1 MSFGGG
7 SDGSPLTFSIGDG
20 RSIRQLE
27 ERDAEELYAV
37 VVSNREF
44 LSEWLPWPP
53 MQTLE
58 ITREYIV
65 RSRTQPPDNQGF
77 QAAIVDNGRIVGG
90 IGFHRL
96 DWQNRST
103 SIGYW
108 LAESSQRQGLV
119 TSAVSALIDHAFDAW
134 RLNRI
139 EIRAGVGNTRSRA
152 IPERL
157 GFTEE
162 GVLREAELV
171 GDRYID
177 HVVYGILARDWS
189 RRNRR

>member
-1 MSFGGG
+1 MSFIDAG
-7 SDGSPLTFSIGDG
+7 LTFSIGAG
-20 RSIRQLE
+20 RAVRQLE
-27 ERDAEELYAV
+27 EADAEELYEV
-37 VVSNREF
+37 VAANREF

-53 MQTLE
+53 MQTLD
-58 ITREYIV
+58 ITREFIV
-65 RSRTQPPDNQGF
+65 RSRTQAPDNQGF
-77 QAAIVDNGRIVGG
+77 QAAIIDGGRLVGG

-108 LAESSQRQGLV
+108 LAEDAQRRGLA
-119 TSAVSALIDHAFDAW
+119 TAAVAALIDHAFGAW
-134 RLNRI
+134 KLNRI
-139 EIRAGVGNTRSRA
+139 EIRAGVGNRRSRA

-177 HVVYGILARDWS
+177 HVVYGILARDWA
-189 RRNRR
+189 RRSSA

>member
-1 MSFGGG
+1 VSLPGQAEGA
-7 SDGSPLTFSIGDG
+7 SLTFSIGEG
-20 RSIRQLE
+20 RTVRQLE
-27 ERDAEELYAV
+27 KADAEELYEV
-37 VVSNREF
+37 VAANREY

-58 ITREYIV
+58 ITREFIV
-65 RSRTQPPDNQGF
+65 RSRTQSPENQGF
-77 QAAIVDNGRIVGG
+77 QAAIIDHGRIVGG

-108 LAESSQRQGLV
+108 LAESAQHQGLV
-119 TSAVSALIDHAFDAW
+119 TSAVSALIDHAFDVW
-134 RLNRI
+134 KLNRV
-139 EIRAGVGNTRSRA
+139 EIHAGVGNLRSRA

-162 GVLREAELV
+162 GVLREAEVV
-171 GDRYID
+171 GDRYVD
-177 HVVYGILARDWS
+177 HVVYGMLARDWPRPD
-189 RRNRR
+189 RR

>member
-1 MSFGGG
+1 VSFPGGAG
-7 SDGSPLTFSIGDG
+7 GSPLTIPFGDG
-20 RSIRQLE
+20 RLVRQLQ
-27 ERDAEELYAV
+27 ERDAEELYEV
-37 VVSNREF
+37 VVANREF
-44 LSEWLPWPP
+44 LSEWLPWPA

-58 ITREYIV
+58 ITREFIV
-65 RSRTQPPDNQGF
+65 RSRTQPPENQGL
-77 QAAIVDNGRIVGG
+77 QAAIVHDGRIVGG

-119 TSAVSALIDHAFDAW
+119 TGAVVALIDHAFDIW
-134 RLNRI
+134 NLNRI
-139 EIRAGVGNTRSRA
+139 EIHAGAGNTRSRA

-162 GVLREAELV
+162 GVLREAEVV

-177 HVVYGILARDWS
+177 HVVYAILARDWS
-189 RRNRR
+189 PRSRR

>member
-1 MSFGGG
+1 VSFNDAG
-7 SDGSPLTFSIGDG
+7 LTFPISTG
-20 RSIRQLE
+20 RTVRQLE
-27 ERDAEELYAV
+27 EADAEELYEV
-37 VVSNREF
+37 VAANREF

-58 ITREYIV
+58 ITREFIV
-65 RSRTQPPDNQGF
+65 RSRTQAPENQSV
-77 QAAIVDNGRIVGG
+77 QAAIVDDGRIVGG

-108 LAESSQRQGLV
+108 LAERAQRRGLA
-119 TSAVSALIDHAFDAW
+119 TAAVSALIDHAFGPW
-134 RLNRI
+134 KLNRI
-139 EIRAGVGNTRSRA
+139 EIRAGVGNLRSRA

-162 GVLREAELV
+162 GVLREAELI

-177 HVVYGILARDWS
+177 HVVYGILARDWARGGS
-189 RRNRR
+189 D